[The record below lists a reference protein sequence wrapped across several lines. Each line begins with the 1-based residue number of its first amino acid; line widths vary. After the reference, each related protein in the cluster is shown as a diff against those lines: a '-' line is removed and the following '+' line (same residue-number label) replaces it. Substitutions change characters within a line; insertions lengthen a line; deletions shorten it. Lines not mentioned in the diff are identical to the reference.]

1 MFIYRSMQVKQNQE
15 KRTLIVPESLIN
27 RAEMLRF
34 KMLQSEGGNSKIPT
48 AQDIIRDLIDG
59 ALCAKGV

>member
-1 MFIYRSMQVKQNQE
+1 MKQNQE

-34 KMLQSEGGNSKIPT
+34 KMLQSKGGDSKIPT
-48 AQDIIRDLIDG
+48 AQGIIRDLIDG

>member
-1 MFIYRSMQVKQNQE
+1 MKQNQE

-34 KMLQSEGGNSKIPT
+34 KMLQSQEVGI
-48 AQDIIRDLIDG
+48 G
-59 ALCAKGV
+59 AGLGFLGSLF

>member
-1 MFIYRSMQVKQNQE
+1 MKQNQE

>member
-1 MFIYRSMQVKQNQE
+1 MKQNQE

-34 KMLQSEGGNSKIPT
+34 KMLQSQGGGSKIPT

>member
-1 MFIYRSMQVKQNQE
+1 MKQNRE

-34 KMLQSEGGNSKIPT
+34 KMLQSQGVGI
-48 AQDIIRDLIDG
+48 G
-59 ALCAKGV
+59 AGLGLLGLLF